1 MQVLM
6 VIECMYLAIHV
17 TEKEQQVI
25 VFSFVRSKT
34 FTGISDFTV
43 FIICATRITTLFP
56 STTLTS
62 CATTIL
68 VCSTSILLDIAVG
81 NFISWSLNTWWDL
94 CYIMPISSCFHSQG
108 FSLEVSTVSAPCHGM
123 QLHKELVDGFY
134 SSQIPAWASI
144 LMSPKLGDTRL
155 QHYTWQ
161 IYIQKDVASHKLVTF
176 VTALQ
181 CNICKYLGTWK
192 AISGTC
198 RTVYNNY
205 DIFYI
210 LFRTC

>member
-6 VIECMYLAIHV
+6 FIECMYLAIHV
-17 TEKEQQVI
+17 TKKEQQVI
-25 VFSFVRSKT
+25 IFSFVRSKT
-34 FTGISDFTV
+34 FTVSDFTV

-56 STTLTS
+56 STILIS
-62 CATTIL
+62 YATTSL
-68 VCSTSILLDIAVG
+68 VCSASILLEMVVR

-108 FSLEVSTVSAPCHGM
+108 FSTEVTTVPTPCHCM

-155 QHYTWQ
+155 QHYARQ
-161 IYIQKDVASHKLVTF
+161 IYIQTNVASHKSITF

-181 CNICKYLGTWK
+181 CNICKYLATWN
-192 AISGTC
+192 AISGIY
-198 RTVYNNY
+198 RTLYDNY
-205 DIFYI
+205 DIFNI